1 MKNIA
6 FLAFILFTVS
16 ISAQVGIGT
25 TSPSEALDLETSDAT
40 KTGLDINNTGGGD
53 PLIHFQVGGAST
65 FTIGIDNSDSD
76 KLKIGTG
83 ALETSTALTID
94 ASQNVG
100 IGTTSPTAKFEVD
113 GSVIIN
119 ESNAATDVRIESDNA
134 PYMFYVDGTNDRIGI
149 SSSSPSATLDVNG
162 SAIFNK
168 GNGDN
173 DFDVEGQTDGAL
185 LYVDAS
191 ADMVG
196 ISTSTPSSMLDIQGG
211 MGLKVN
217 TITSATTLD
226 NTHNVVLCN
235 TGAYTVTLPTAAS
248 VAGKTYYIKNIDS
261 DSDDIT
267 IATTGGQTIDGESSI
282 VLYVYNDA
290 IRVIS
295 NGTNWHIIA
304 DERIPHV
311 CVLKRNTAQSITNGS
326 SRVKIDL
333 NESVIDVGG
342 IGDVTTDNRVE
353 VVRTGKYMITAEW
366 TCQSVSDD
374 EHIGVEIDVN
384 GTVEASSFQWSSS
397 SFSTEWNSASVSII
411 ATLTAGQYIE
421 MNVKQDTG
429 AAVNTLTN
437 HKDEPRL
444 SVQEIR

>member
-1 MKNIA
+1 MKNIT
-6 FLAFILFTVS
+6 FLAFILFSVS

-83 ALETSTALTID
+83 ALETSTRLTID
-94 ASQNVG
+94 ASGNVG
-100 IGTTSPTAKFEVD
+100 IGDDAPANLLEVD
-113 GSVIIN
+113 GSARFN
-119 ESNAATDVRIESDNA
+119 RTGNAVDFQIESDTD

-168 GNGDN
+168 GNGDY
-173 DFDVEGQTDGAL
+173 DFDVEGQTDGSL

-196 ISTSTPSSMLDIQGG
+196 ISTSTPTSMLDIQGG

-311 CVLKRNTAQSITNGS
+311 CVLKRNTAQSIANSGS
-326 SRVKIDL
+326 VKVEL

-342 IGDVTTDNRVE
+342 IGDVSTDYRVE
-353 VVRTGKYMITAEW
+353 VVRSGKYIITAEW
-366 TCQSVSDD
+366 TCQSMSDD
-374 EHIGVEIDVN
+374 EYAHVSIDVN
-384 GTVEASSFQWSSS
+384 GTVEAHTWQWSSS
-397 SFSTEWNSASVSII
+397 SGNLYNSATVSTI
-411 ATLTAGQYIE
+411 ATLNAGEYVE
-421 MNVKQDTG
+421 MYVGQTTP
-429 AAVNTLTN
+429 AAVNTITN